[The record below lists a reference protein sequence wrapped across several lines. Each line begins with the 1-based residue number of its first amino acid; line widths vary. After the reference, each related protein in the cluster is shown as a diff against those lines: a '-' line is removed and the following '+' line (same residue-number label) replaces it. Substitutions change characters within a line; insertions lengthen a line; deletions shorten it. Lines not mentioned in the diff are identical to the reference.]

1 MSTQPV
7 AGTHPAR
14 EFAPVATG
22 RKTAF
27 LCFAAGFATLL
38 VLVAWIGGAY
48 LWPGILRYEVTTEYL
63 VVMTGR
69 RLAFDVEKLPLSRIS
84 EVSIVT
90 MRKGSL
96 RFGKAK
102 PEYCVGY
109 FMFGS
114 LGEVYQAGN
123 CGEKG
128 VLLRSAGQATPLL
141 VTPAD
146 PERFV
151 FSVRNA
157 QPGVFHPPA
166 RSFSSFAG
174 WLALDLAVLLLLGGA
189 LYGLFVAAPARL
201 RYFVRPGELE
211 IRTLCGRTRL
221 ALAGA
226 KVRRHRPLLGE
237 RLSGLA
243 LPAYVVGSFTY
254 DHAATAVYASAKE
267 EGVLYEGEGRVFLT
281 PADIDG
287 MLAALGDAG
296 AAVLVTRLQR
306 RI

>member
-1 MSTQPV
+1 MTTQ
-7 AGTHPAR
+7 TAR
-14 EFAPVATG
+14 EFAPVSSG
-22 RKTAF
+22 RTTARV
-27 LCFAAGFATLL
+27 CFAAGMLLLLLL
-38 VLVAWIGGAY
+38 VGWIGGAY
-48 LWPGILRYEVTTEYL
+48 MWPGTLRYEVTTERL
-63 VVMTGR
+63 IVSTGR
-69 RLAFDVEKLPLSRIS
+69 QLTFDVETLPLSRIS
-84 EVSIVT
+84 EASIVT
-90 MRKGSL
+90 TRGGSL

-146 PERFV
+146 AERFV
-151 FSVRNA
+151 FAVRNA

-174 WLALDLAVLLLLGGA
+174 WLALDLAILLIMGGA
-189 LYGLFVAAPARL
+189 LFALLIAAPARL
-201 RYFVRPGELE
+201 RYLVRPGELA
-211 IRTLCGRTRL
+211 IQTLGSQARVSL
-221 ALAGA
+221 QGA
-226 KVRRHRPLLGE
+226 RVRRHRPLLGE

-243 LPAYVVGSFTY
+243 LPAYIVGSFTY
-254 DHAATAVYASAKE
+254 DHAATSVYASARE
-267 EGVLYEGEGRVFLT
+267 EGVLYEGEGRYFLT

-287 MLAALGDAG
+287 MLTALGEAG
-296 AAVLVTRLQR
+296 AEVVVTKLQR